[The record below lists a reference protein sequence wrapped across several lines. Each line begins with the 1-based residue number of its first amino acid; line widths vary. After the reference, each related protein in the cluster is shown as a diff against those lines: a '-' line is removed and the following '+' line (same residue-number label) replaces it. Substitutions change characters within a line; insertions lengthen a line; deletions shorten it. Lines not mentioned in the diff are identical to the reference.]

1 MRVLFSFIL
10 AMFMATAHATP
21 PPDFHLQFNGEQIV
35 HRQSD
40 WQYATRTDTFKVYVE
55 KGMIG
60 YKNET
65 FEFHSYVEYV
75 PPKQFDYIDGKTK
88 RIYTFGVLSCSEG
101 KLYLLLD
108 LYTDENNI
116 VHFRNENDMGT
127 FVSDMNAPNT
137 VRNDVYNLI
146 CKDSI

>member
-1 MRVLFSFIL
+1 M
-10 AMFMATAHATP
+10 
-21 PPDFHLQFNGEQIV
+21 
-35 HRQSD
+35 
-40 WQYATRTDTFKVYVE
+40 
-55 KGMIG
+55 
-60 YKNET
+60 
-65 FEFHSYVEYV
+65 
-75 PPKQFDYIDGKTK
+75 
-88 RIYTFGVLSCSEG
+88 
-101 KLYLLLD
+101 YLLLD